1 MTLPLRITL
10 FAASLLTFGYMTV
23 KIRDSKMR
31 LEDSLFWF
39 CFSALLLLASIFPQV
54 FFWLSNL
61 VGTMSPSNFVFLF
74 IIFILLIVCFRLSVR
89 LSQLDTKLRELTQQ
103 LAIEKLER
111 HQNDERHVKRG

>member
-10 FAASLLTFGYMTV
+10 FAASLLTFGYMTA

-39 CFSALLLLASIFPQV
+39 CFSALLLLGSV
-54 FFWLSNL
+54 FLLSNL

-74 IIFILLIVCFRLSVR
+74 FIFILLIVCFKLSVR

-103 LAIEKLER
+103 LAIEKYER
-111 HQNDERHVKRG
+111 HHNDKTHEERR

>member
-1 MTLPLRITL
+1 MTLALRITL

-61 VGTMSPSNFVFLF
+61 VGTMAPSNFVFLF
-74 IIFILLIVCFRLSVR
+74 FIFILLIVCFRLSVR

-103 LAIEKLER
+103 LAIEKHER
-111 HQNDERHVKRG
+111 HQNDKRHAKRG

>member
-1 MTLPLRITL
+1 MTLALRITL

-54 FFWLSNL
+54 FYALSNL
-61 VGTMSPSNFVFLF
+61 VGTMAPSNFVFLF
-74 IIFILLIVCFRLSVR
+74 FIFILLIVCFRLSVR

-111 HQNDERHVKRG
+111 HHNDESHAKRG

>member
-10 FAASLLTFGYMTV
+10 FAASLLTFSYMTV
-23 KIRDSKMR
+23 KIRDSKML

-61 VGTMSPSNFVFLF
+61 VGTMAPSNFVFLF
-74 IIFILLIVCFRLSVR
+74 FIFILLIVCFRLSVR

-111 HQNDERHVKRG
+111 HQNDERHAKRG

>member
-10 FAASLLTFGYMTV
+10 FAASLLTFGYMSI

-74 IIFILLIVCFRLSVR
+74 FIFVLLIVCFRLSVR

-103 LAIEKLER
+103 LAIEKFER
-111 HQNDERHVKRG
+111 HNDESHSKRG

>member
-74 IIFILLIVCFRLSVR
+74 FIFILLIVCFRLSVR

-111 HQNDERHVKRG
+111 YQNDERHTKRG

>member
-39 CFSALLLLASIFPQV
+39 CFSALLLLVSIFPQV

-61 VGTMSPSNFVFLF
+61 VAPW
-74 IIFILLIVCFRLSVR
+74 RLRTSFSYSSSSSCS
-89 LSQLDTKLRELTQQ
+89 LSAL
-103 LAIEKLER
+103 
-111 HQNDERHVKRG
+111 G

>member
-31 LEDSLFWF
+31 LDDSLFWF

-74 IIFILLIVCFRLSVR
+74 FIFILLIVCFRLSVR

>member
-10 FAASLLTFGYMTV
+10 FAASLLTLGYMTV

-74 IIFILLIVCFRLSVR
+74 FIFVLLIVCFRLSVR

-111 HQNDERHVKRG
+111 HHNDERHAKRG

>member
-39 CFSALLLLASIFPQV
+39 CFSALLLLVSIFPQV

-61 VGTMSPSNFVFLF
+61 VGTM
-74 IIFILLIVCFRLSVR
+74 RLRTSFSYSSSSSCS
-89 LSQLDTKLRELTQQ
+89 LSAL
-103 LAIEKLER
+103 
-111 HQNDERHVKRG
+111 G

>member
-61 VGTMSPSNFVFLF
+61 VGTMAPSNFVFLF
-74 IIFILLIVCFRLSVR
+74 FIFILLIVCFRLSVR

>member
-10 FAASLLTFGYMTV
+10 FAASLLTFGYMTA

-39 CFSALLLLASIFPQV
+39 CFSALLLLGSVFPQV
-54 FFWLSNL
+54 FFLLSNL

-74 IIFILLIVCFRLSVR
+74 FIFILLIVCFKLSVR

-103 LAIEKLER
+103 LAIEKFER
-111 HQNDERHVKRG
+111 HHNDKTHEERR

>member
-74 IIFILLIVCFRLSVR
+74 FIFILLIVCFRLSFR

>member
-1 MTLPLRITL
+1 MTFPLRISL
-10 FAASLLTFGYMTV
+10 FAASLLTFAYMTV

-39 CFSALLLLASIFPQV
+39 CFSALLLLTSIFPQA
-54 FFWLSNL
+54 FFWLSNF

-74 IIFILLIVCFRLSVR
+74 FIFILLIVCFKLSVR
-89 LSQLDTKLRELTQQ
+89 LSQLDIKLRELTQQ

-111 HQNDERHVKRG
+111 RRNDEAHKGLR

>member
-10 FAASLLTFGYMTV
+10 FAASLLTFVYMTI

-61 VGTMSPSNFVFLF
+61 VGTMAPSNFVFLF
-74 IIFILLIVCFRLSVR
+74 FIFILLIVCFRLSAR

-111 HQNDERHVKRG
+111 HHNDESHMKRD